1 MSNLK
6 TKILFFSLLA
16 AGVAARLYFLPLV
29 SLDMKVYL
37 LPWYD
42 HILQN
47 GAWVSLGQEFS
58 NYTPP
63 YLYLLTLAVFTH
75 GILPKVAAVKLI
87 SILFD
92 FLNAWL
98 VFRMVQLKARDRS
111 LPLFAAALYLCLP
124 TVLLNSAAWGQADSI
139 YAFFLLACL
148 FCLLQDKPLPA
159 LLLFGA
165 AFSFKAQA
173 VFLAPFLLLMSF
185 KKRVPWRYFLFVPL
199 VYLLMT
205 LPALA
210 AGRSLSSVAGVY
222 LEQAETFRSLSMK
235 APNLYLFVSNEHY
248 EAGLYIGL
256 ATAFLAAL
264 IWASGFALLM
274 KDPTRETIVL
284 CAAASAALM
293 PFLLPKMHER
303 YFYLMDALTFL
314 LVFFIPRL
322 WIPALGAQIVST
334 ATYSVFLF
342 ISPQKA
348 PSPWGAVLLIA
359 AALLNTVLI
368 AYLLWEQYRFVKAA
382 RSAETRPG
390 GGGKTTGT

>member
-1 MSNLK
+1 MSSLK
-6 TKILFFSLLA
+6 TKFLFFSLLT

-75 GILPKVAAVKLI
+75 GILPKVAAIKLI
-87 SILFD
+87 SIFFD

-98 VFRMVQLKARDRS
+98 VFRIVRLQAGDGS
-111 LPLFAAALYLCLP
+111 QPLLAAALYLCLP

-148 FCLLQDKPLPA
+148 FYLLQDKPFPA
-159 LLLFGA
+159 LILFGA

-173 VFLAPFLLLMSF
+173 VFLSPLLLLLTF
-185 KKRVPWRYFLFVPL
+185 KKRIPWGYYLFVPV

-256 ATAFLAAL
+256 TAAFLAAL
-264 IWASGFALLM
+264 IWSAGYALKIAEM
-274 KDPTRETIVL
+274 KRETIVL
-284 CAAASAALM
+284 CAAASAAML

-322 WIPALGAQIVST
+322 WIPALGAQLVSLM
-334 ATYSVFLF
+334 TYSVFLF

-368 AYLLWEQYRFVKAA
+368 AYLLWEQYRFINST
-382 RSAETRPG
+382 REAETRPSG
-390 GGGKTTGT
+390 G